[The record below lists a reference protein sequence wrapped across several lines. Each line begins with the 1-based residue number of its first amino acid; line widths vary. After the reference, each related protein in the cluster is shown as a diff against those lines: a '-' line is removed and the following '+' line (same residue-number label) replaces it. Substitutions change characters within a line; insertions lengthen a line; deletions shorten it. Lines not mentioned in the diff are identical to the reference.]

1 MMFGRNRKKTL
12 ETSVA
17 TASVPADTRV
27 YAVGDVHGRADLLE
41 LLHDR
46 IRADAEG
53 SGATRKVVVYL
64 GDYVDRGNES
74 RRVIDMLIEQP
85 LEGFEMVH
93 LKGNHEA
100 FMIDFMDDPMLA
112 QVWIMNGGGATLAS
126 YGVEYDHLAGRPL
139 GWDDLEELRRR
150 FVEALPDSHRDF
162 LENLAL
168 HHVEGDYLFVHAGI
182 RPGVPVDEQNEDD
195 LVWIRDEFLDSAA
208 DHGKIVVH
216 GHTIEWDPVVRPNR
230 IGIDTGAFASGTLT
244 ALALEGA
251 ERDFLHTLG

>member
-1 MMFGRNRKKTL
+1 MIFGRRRNKTQ
-12 ETSVA
+12 ETPVV
-17 TASVPADTRV
+17 ASVPADTRV
-27 YAVGDVHGRADLLE
+27 YAVGDVHGRADLLQ

-53 SGATRKVVVYL
+53 SGAARKVVVYL

-74 RRVIDMLIEQP
+74 RQVVDMLIEQP
-85 LEGFEMVH
+85 LEGFETVH

-100 FMIDFMDDPMLA
+100 FMIGFMDDPLLA

-126 YGVEYDHLAGRPL
+126 YGVEYGHLSGRPL
-139 GWDDLEELRRR
+139 GLDDLEELRHR
-150 FVEALPDSHRDF
+150 FVEALPGSHRDF

-168 HHVEGDYLFVHAGI
+168 YHTEGDYLFVHAGI
-182 RPGVPVDEQNEDD
+182 RPGVPVEEQNEED

-208 DHGKIVVH
+208 DHGKVVVH

-244 ALALEGA
+244 ALTLEEA
-251 ERDFLHTLG
+251 EHDFLHTLG